1 MLNVGGGGPRQGP
14 LVRRLTIAFNKC
26 PRCWEEI
33 NGSQCSTRGQ
43 NQKWPTC
50 GHSGY
55 LTPAPRL
62 TPRNITRAFSRSL
75 W

>member
-14 LVRRLTIAFNKC
+14 LVRGLTIAFNKC
-26 PRCWEEI
+26 PPLLGR
-33 NGSQCSTRGQ
+33 NQCSAQGQ

-55 LTPAPRL
+55 LTPAPGL
-62 TPRNITRAFSRSL
+62 TPRNITRAFFRSP